1 MVRFLKRGST
11 QWKWWVKGVRSPR
24 PSHDHRMDFVR
35 VQLHPPEF
43 APRFNFGKISIQRSS
58 NIDAL
63 ISITNTSKESI
74 FISIGDNLI
83 FKVIAKI
90 RSDQDKQQRAQY
102 TPLRNARKNTFHIT
116 KLPVNGYWLCEFNL
130 YYSCL
135 SGYVCVPLC
144 KLCFQSIYR
153 SFLILM

>member
-1 MVRFLKRGST
+1 MKVRGERVSSHRPT
-11 QWKWWVKGVRSPR
+11 QY
-24 PSHDHRMDFVR
+24 HRVGLFR

-43 APRFNFGKISIQRSS
+43 TPRLNFGKISIQRS
-58 NIDAL
+58 NNTDAF
-63 ISITNTSKESI
+63 IRITNMSKESI
-74 FISIGDNLI
+74 VISIGDNFI